1 MKMSYREE
9 LFTRY
14 GSPSVEAE
22 IKLFTWLNV
31 PETCRSFDEVRR
43 QDDKAALLIA
53 ECEHLIT
60 QLREYRQDLAKRYND
75 LATMPSK
82 QSIELQRYK
91 AYQGNVTF
99 YIRHFTTYAD
109 GTKCETKT
117 EKFTGKDRHKAL
129 KRFAELQKQH
139 PGIEAKSNI

>member
-1 MKMSYREE
+1 MSYRKE

-14 GSPSVEAE
+14 GNPSKEAE
-22 IKLFTWLNV
+22 IKLYTWLNV
-31 PETCRSFDEVRR
+31 PEECRNFDDVRH
-43 QDDKAALLIA
+43 QDDRAAMLIK

-109 GTKCETKT
+109 GTKCETET
-117 EKFTGKDRHKAL
+117 EKFSGKDRHKAI
-129 KRFAELQKQH
+129 KRFAELQKQF

>member
-1 MKMSYREE
+1 MSYREE

-14 GSPSVEAE
+14 GGPSKEAE

-31 PETCRSFDEVRR
+31 PETCRSFDDVRR
-43 QDDKAALLIA
+43 QDDKAARFIS

-75 LATMPSK
+75 LATMPSTI
-82 QSIELQRYK
+82 SIELQRYK
-91 AYQGNVTF
+91 SYYGNVEF
-99 YIRHFTTYAD
+99 YIRHWTTYSD
-109 GTKCETKT
+109 GTKTETET
-117 EKFTGKDRHKAL
+117 EKFSGKERHLAI
-129 KRFAELQKQH
+129 KRFKELKKQF

>member
-1 MKMSYREE
+1 MSYREE
-9 LFTRY
+9 LFTRFGY
-14 GSPSVEAE
+14 PSKEAE
-22 IKLFTWLNV
+22 VKIYGWLTV
-31 PETCRSFDEVRR
+31 PENSRSFEEVRR
-43 QDDKAALLIA
+43 QDDEAARLIE
-53 ECEHLIT
+53 ECEDMIT

-91 AYQGNVTF
+91 SYRGNVTF
-99 YIRHFTTYAD
+99 YIRYFTTYAD
-109 GTKCETKT
+109 GTKCETGA
-117 EKFTGKDRHKAL
+117 EEYSGKDRHIAI

>member
-1 MKMSYREE
+1 MSYREE
-9 LFTRY
+9 LFTRF
-14 GSPSVEAE
+14 GSPSKEAE
-22 IKLFTWLNV
+22 VKIYGWLTV
-31 PETCRSFDEVRR
+31 PENSRSFEEVRR
-43 QDDKAALLIA
+43 QDDKAARLIA

-109 GTKCETKT
+109 GTKCETET
-117 EKFTGKDRHKAL
+117 ETFSGKDRHKAI

>member
-1 MKMSYREE
+1 MSYREE
-9 LFTRY
+9 LFTRF
-14 GSPSVEAE
+14 GSPSREAE
-22 IKLFTWLNV
+22 VKIYGWLTV
-31 PETCRSFDEVRR
+31 PENSRSFEEVRR
-43 QDDKAALLIA
+43 QDDKAARLIA

-60 QLREYRQDLAKRYND
+60 QLREYRQDLAKRYNN

-109 GTKCETKT
+109 GTKCETET
-117 EKFTGKDRHKAL
+117 ESFSGKDRHKAI
-129 KRFAELQKQH
+129 KRFAELQKQF

>member
-1 MKMSYREE
+1 MSYREE

-14 GSPSVEAE
+14 GSPSKEAE
-22 IKLFTWLNV
+22 IKLFSWLNV
-31 PETCRSFDEVRR
+31 PETCRSFDDVRR
-43 QDDKAALLIA
+43 QDDKAARLIS

-99 YIRHFTTYAD
+99 YIRYFTTYAD
-109 GTKCETKT
+109 GTKCETGV
-117 EKFTGKDRHKAL
+117 EEYSGKDRHIAI

>member
-1 MKMSYREE
+1 MM
-9 LFTRY
+9 F
-14 GSPSVEAE
+14 G
-22 IKLFTWLNV
+22 
-31 PETCRSFDEVRR
+31 VRMTK
-43 QDDKAALLIA
+43 QLYL
-53 ECEHLIT
+53 HLIT

-91 AYQGNVTF
+91 AYQGNVEF

-109 GTKCETKT
+109 GTKCETET
-117 EKFTGKDRHKAL
+117 EKFSGKDRHKAL

>member
-1 MKMSYREE
+1 MSYREE

-14 GSPSVEAE
+14 GSPSKEAE
-22 IKLFTWLNV
+22 IKLFSWLNA
-31 PETCRSFDEVRR
+31 PETCRNFDDVRR
-43 QDDKAALLIA
+43 QDDKADRLIS

-82 QSIELQRYK
+82 ESIELQRYK
-91 AYQGNVTF
+91 SYHGNVEF
-99 YIRHFTTYAD
+99 YIRHWTTYSD
-109 GTKCETKT
+109 GTKTETKT
-117 EKFTGKDRHKAL
+117 ERFSGKERHKAI
-129 KRFAELQKQH
+129 KRFAELQKQF

>member
-1 MKMSYREE
+1 MSYREE

-14 GSPSVEAE
+14 GSPSKEAE

-31 PETCRSFDEVRR
+31 PETCRSFDDVRR
-43 QDDKAALLIA
+43 QDDKAALLIS

-109 GTKCETKT
+109 GTKCETET
-117 EKFTGKDRHKAL
+117 ETFTGKDRHKAI

-139 PGIEAKSNI
+139 PGIEAKSNV

>member
-1 MKMSYREE
+1 MSYREE
-9 LFTRY
+9 LFTKY
-14 GSPSVEAE
+14 GSPSGQAE
-22 IKLFTWLNV
+22 IRMQQWLYA

-43 QDDKAALLIA
+43 QDVRASKLISD
-53 ECEHLIT
+53 CEHLIT

-99 YIRHFTTYAD
+99 YIRYFTTYAD
-109 GTKCETKT
+109 GTKCETGT
-117 EKFTGKDRHKAL
+117 EEYSGKDRHIAI

>member
-1 MKMSYREE
+1 MSYREE
-9 LFTRY
+9 LFTRF
-14 GSPSVEAE
+14 GSPSREAE
-22 IKLFTWLNV
+22 VNIWGRLYL
-31 PETCRSFDEVRR
+31 PEESRSFDDVRH
-43 QDDKAALLIA
+43 QDDRAATLIK

-99 YIRHFTTYAD
+99 YIRYFTTYAD
-109 GTKCETKT
+109 GTKCETGT
-117 EKFTGKDRHKAL
+117 EEYSGKDRHIAI

>member
-1 MKMSYREE
+1 MSYREE

-14 GSPSVEAE
+14 GSPSKEARIE
-22 IKLFTWLNV
+22 LFTWLSV
-31 PETCRSFDEVRR
+31 PETCRSFDDVRH
-43 QDDKAALLIA
+43 QDDKAARLIS

-82 QSIELQRYK
+82 ESIELQRYK
-91 AYQGNVTF
+91 SYHGNVEF
-99 YIRHFTTYAD
+99 YIRHWTTYSD
-109 GTKCETKT
+109 GTKTETKT
-117 EKFTGKDRHKAL
+117 ERFSGKERHKAI
-129 KRFAELQKQH
+129 KRFAELQKQF